1 MRELLKQF
9 YLDYVNEYLTINKY
23 AIDNGLE
30 YDTCKQLVELGK
42 RYYIDD
48 LLELGLSDNNI
59 VM

>member
-9 YLDYVNEYLTINKY
+9 YLDYVNEYLTISKY
-23 AIDNGLE
+23 ADDNGLE

-48 LLELGLSDNNI
+48 
-59 VM
+59 VMS